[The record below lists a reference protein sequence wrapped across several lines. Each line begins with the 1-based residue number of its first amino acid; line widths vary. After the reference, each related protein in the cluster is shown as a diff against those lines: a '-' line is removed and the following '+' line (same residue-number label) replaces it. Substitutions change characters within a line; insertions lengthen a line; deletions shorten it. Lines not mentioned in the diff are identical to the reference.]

1 MGMNH
6 LPQTEIPNTCIVVG
20 DLGWEN
26 CIKYVI
32 NSLAFLDYH
41 LLILSEKSACMP
53 APINA
58 NMEWGIQ
65 KNTKNC

>member
-6 LPQTEIPNTCIVVG
+6 LPQTEIPNTWIVVR
-20 DLGWEN
+20 DLGWEH
-26 CIKYVI
+26 CINYVI
-32 NSLAFLDYH
+32 NRLAFLDYH
-41 LLILSEKSACMP
+41 LLILSEKSEYMP